1 LQPIGIIAN
10 PASGK
15 DIRRLVAYGSVFD
28 NNEKTNIVRRLLLG
42 LDAAGVGEVLF
53 MPDYFGIGVRA
64 LENLEVGLKTGF
76 LDMAMEGTQEDST
89 FAAARLNELGAA
101 CIITLGGDGTSRAVA
116 KGCRDTPLL
125 SISTGTNNV
134 FPSMI
139 ESTLAGI
146 AAGLLCTHP
155 SLASTCLHRMPR
167 LDIRSSEKLV
177 DLALVDVV
185 TAPPGFIASRAL
197 WDVSSI
203 RDIFLARVEA
213 GHIGFSSVGGNL
225 GVDLRSDQGLHLV
238 IGDQGQEVLAPIA
251 PGLIRWVKIKS
262 CRPIDPGEA
271 IPILPTPGLAALDGE
286 RELIVKAG
294 DQLTVS
300 LNRDGPRVVDT
311 TETIRRA
318 AAEGLFIK
326 PSSKS

>member
-1 LQPIGIIAN
+1 MQPIGIIAN

-42 LDAAGVGEVLF
+42 LDAVGVKEVLF

-64 LENLEVGLKTGF
+64 LENVEVGLKTGF
-76 LDMAMEGTQEDST
+76 LNMTMEGTQEDST
-89 FAAARLNELGAA
+89 LAAAQLNALGAA

-116 KGCRDTPLL
+116 KACGDTPML

-155 SLASTCLHRMPR
+155 ALGSTCLRRLPR
-167 LDIRSSEKLV
+167 LDILNNAKLV
-177 DLALVDVV
+177 DVALVDVV
-185 TAPPGFIASRAL
+185 ISPPGFIGSRAL

-203 RDIFLARVEA
+203 RDIFLSRVEA

-225 GVDLRSDQGLHLV
+225 GVNLRPDQGLHLV
-238 IGDQGQEVLAPIA
+238 IGDNGREVLAPIA
-251 PGLIRWVKIKS
+251 PGLMRWVKIQS
-262 CRPIDPGEA
+262 CQPIDPGET

-286 RELIVKAG
+286 RELVVKAG
-294 DQLTVS
+294 DPLTVS
-300 LNRDGPRVVDT
+300 LNLNGPLVVDT

-326 PSSKS
+326 INL